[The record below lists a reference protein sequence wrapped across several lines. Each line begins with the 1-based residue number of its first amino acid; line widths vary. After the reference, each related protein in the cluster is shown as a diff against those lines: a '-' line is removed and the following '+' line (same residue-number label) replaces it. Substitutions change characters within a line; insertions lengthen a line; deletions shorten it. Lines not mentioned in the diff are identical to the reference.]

1 MFEIGN
7 EVYYER
13 NGQLGSVIGVDNHL
27 VRIEFESGDKQWVSE
42 YDILF
47 RDTAEFLFEELGVE
61 SATDY

>member
-7 EVYYER
+7 EVYDER
-13 NGQLGSVIGVDNHL
+13 NGELGSVIGVNNNL
-27 VRIEFESGDKQWVSE
+27 VRIEFESGDKRWVAE
-42 YDILF
+42 HDIMF